1 MKNRAQI
8 EEACQHPDLLTAAE
22 QLTVAENL
30 KKELAAERHVSTA
43 KAVAYEMAAT
53 QWARASMHFERLLSE
68 ALA

>member
-8 EEACQHPDLLTAAE
+8 EEACQHPDLLAAAE

-30 KKELAAERHVSTA
+30 KKELAAERHLSPA

-68 ALA
+68 ALS